1 MVIIDAHVH
10 LTRDANTIPFIKYTA
25 IELFKDMNKNGVDL
39 AVVCPNIDP
48 YATEIKNVSIENDWI
63 ASNVKTHPTRLIGF
77 GLTTPDTG
85 ENMGAQEV
93 ERCITQLNMKGIL
106 LTRTKLLPAGYY
118 VDSLAKIFE
127 KCIELHVPIL
137 MDGNRPGWNGDD
149 IAFIAQQFPKA
160 TVIMGSMG
168 GHNWE
173 QFGVVETASE
183 ATNIVFDISD
193 CYFNPIAITRAIM
206 MMGKEKVVW
215 GSREPYNSQSAS
227 LKELHLTKLERWS
240 TPLNAITQE
249 EFEAMAGGNMARI
262 LKMET
267 EAV

>member
-149 IAFIAQQFPKA
+149 IAFIAQ
-160 TVIMGSMG
+160 IMGSMG